1 MQQGRNRTASLQILS
16 PTAFGRQVLGIAR
29 TIARMRGSLETI
41 SVAELS
47 MQLGGQGVSGT
58 LSLESEG
65 HTGQVVFQ
73 DGAVVWA
80 TSPSRGARIGDRLV
94 HAGLLDPYY
103 VDQAAQ
109 AQRDAPPGTGIAA
122 LLVDRGL
129 ISADAARVF
138 LQEQLIDALTDLLG
152 WRTGSFDLSSD
163 PPPVIR
169 LAVAVPT
176 ESLLTE
182 VRRRLAEQQR
192 VRSVVTSLTLVPT
205 ATAHTPQHLAL
216 DESVVLRQ
224 VDGTS
229 TVGDLAARLGFGD
242 NEARRIVYGL
252 TLLDAISLDGAAA
265 TPVDDPLDEV
275 EHAIEDSLDEA
286 LAGHVSEGAGDE
298 LESIL
303 EGLLASPA
311 DEAEVAAESD
321 DLPAAEVEAAPPAE
335 QLDEPV
341 AAAAPEVGAP
351 SRIEAGRFDTDDV
364 DEPRPWVGYAKAL
377 PGTSPRERASTPPPA
392 PMTGD
397 LPYVAS
403 AEPPAAAVGREPPGR
418 TTAPDPFA
426 RSEAASW
433 LADVNDPEA
442 PDEQVTAPTADA
454 PPASDEPIW
463 DVGQTAPAPSDD
475 IASPDVAAPEAPPE
489 EPTAPE
495 APAAPDVDDA
505 PPPSFSSRRSG
516 GDDLSALLAELSSL
530 STDDDPGDR
539 TPAPPPRKPSRPS
552 ADDDAKDP
560 RKRRRFGR

>member
-1 MQQGRNRTASLQILS
+1 
-16 PTAFGRQVLGIAR
+16 
-29 TIARMRGSLETI
+29 MRGSLETV
-41 SVAELS
+41 SVAELC
-47 MQLGGQGVSGT
+47 MQLGGQGISGT

-109 AQRDAPPGTGIAA
+109 AQREAPPGTGIAA

-138 LQEQLIDALTDLLG
+138 LQEQLIDSLTDLLG

-163 PPPVIR
+163 PPPVIH

-192 VRSVVTSLTLVPT
+192 VRSVVTSLELVPT
-205 ATAHTPQHLAL
+205 ATANTPQHLAL
-216 DESVVLRQ
+216 DESVVLLQ

-229 TVGDLAARLGFGD
+229 TVGDLATRLGFGD
-242 NEARRIVYGL
+242 NEVRRIVYGL
-252 TLLDAISLDGAAA
+252 TLLDAIGLDGATAA
-265 TPVDDPLDEV
+265 PDENPLDEV
-275 EHAIEDSLDEA
+275 EQAIEDSLDEV
-286 LAGHVSEGAGDE
+286 LTGQVSGGGGDE
-298 LESIL
+298 LESLI
-303 EGLLASPA
+303 EGLLASPG
-311 DEAEVAAESD
+311 DDVQVAAEPEVTPVVEIETP
-321 DLPAAEVEAAPPAE
+321 PAAERP
-335 QLDEPV
+335 DEPV
-341 AAAAPEVGAP
+341 ATAVSPDTAAP
-351 SRIEAGRFDTDDV
+351 SRIETGRFDTDDI

-377 PGTSPRERASTPPPA
+377 PGTSPRERTRTPPPV
-392 PMTGD
+392 PVTDD
-397 LPYVAS
+397 LPYVAT
-403 AEPPAAAVGREPPGR
+403 AEPPEAPRRDRPGR
-418 TTAPDPFA
+418 TAAPDPYA
-426 RSEAASW
+426 RSEAATW
-433 LADVNDPEA
+433 LADVNDSET
-442 PDEQVTAPTADA
+442 PDEQLSEGTVDA
-454 PPASDEPIW
+454 PPTPDDRIWDTDEPLDEPSSGAGAPPDFVPSDEPA
-463 DVGQTAPAPSDD
+463 T
-475 IASPDVAAPEAPPE
+475 PEA
-489 EPTAPE
+489 
-495 APAAPDVDDA
+495 DDT
-505 PPPSFSSRRSG
+505 PPPPTFSTRRSG

-539 TPAPPPRKPSRPS
+539 TPAPPPRKPSTPP

>member
-1 MQQGRNRTASLQILS
+1 
-16 PTAFGRQVLGIAR
+16 
-29 TIARMRGSLETI
+29 MRGSLETI
-41 SVAELS
+41 SVAELC

-58 LSLESEG
+58 LSVESDG
-65 HTGQVVFQ
+65 HTGQIAFQ

-109 AQRDAPPGTGIAA
+109 AQREAPAGTGIAA

-138 LQEQLIDALTDLLG
+138 LQEQMIDALTDLLG

-192 VRSVVTSLTLVPT
+192 VRSVVTSLALVPSPM
-205 ATAHTPQHLAL
+205 AHAPQNLAL

-252 TLLDAISLDGAAA
+252 TLLDAVSLNGEVA
-265 TPVDDPLDEV
+265 TPTDDPLDEI

-286 LAGHVSEGAGDE
+286 LAGKLSEGAGDE

-303 EGLLASPA
+303 EGLLTGPTESAVASVDEPLALEESEA
-311 DEAEVAAESD
+311 DAPVATFAIEE
-321 DLPAAEVEAAPPAE
+321 PAAVITAS
-335 QLDEPV
+335 EP
-341 AAAAPEVGAP
+341 GAP

-377 PGTSPRERASTPPPA
+377 PGTAPRDLTPPRPRVA
-392 PMTGD
+392 TSHDM
-397 LPYVAS
+397 PYVAS
-403 AEPPAAAVGREPPGR
+403 AVPSDATPERPSRR
-418 TTAPDPFA
+418 TGPDPVT
-426 RSEAASW
+426 RTEAASW
-433 LADVNDPEA
+433 LADVTDPAA
-442 PDEQVTAPTADA
+442 PDEQDFAPTSDA
-454 PPASDEPIW
+454 PSSPEEPIW
-463 DVGQTAPAPSDD
+463 AVDAGSE
-475 IASPDVAAPEAPPE
+475 PDEPDRADLPPVDEPPTVEVE
-489 EPTAPE
+489 EPPL
-495 APAAPDVDDA
+495 
-505 PPPSFSSRRSG
+505 PPIFSTRRSG

-539 TPAPPPRKPSRPS
+539 TPAPPPRKPSPTGP

>member
-1 MQQGRNRTASLQILS
+1 
-16 PTAFGRQVLGIAR
+16 
-29 TIARMRGSLETI
+29 MRGSLETI
-41 SVAELS
+41 SVAELC

-65 HTGQVVFQ
+65 HAGQVVFQ

-109 AQRDAPPGTGIAA
+109 AQREAPPGTGIAA

-169 LAVAVPT
+169 LPVAVPT

-192 VRSVVTSLTLVPT
+192 IRSVVSSLTLVPT

-216 DESVVLRQ
+216 DESVVLLEI
-224 VDGTS
+224 DGTS

-252 TLLDAISLDGAAA
+252 TLLDAVSLAGAAVA
-265 TPVDDPLDEV
+265 TAKDPLDEV

-286 LAGHVSEGAGDE
+286 LAGHVTEGVGDE

-303 EGLLASPA
+303 EGLLASPG
-311 DEAEVAAESD
+311 DDVVVAAESD
-321 DLPAAEVEAAPPAE
+321 DAPAAEARTPPAE
-335 QLDEPV
+335 AGRVEPV
-341 AAAAPEVGAP
+341 GAAAAPEPGAP
-351 SRIEAGRFDTDDV
+351 SRIEAGRFDTDDI

-377 PGTSPRERASTPPPA
+377 PGTSPRERLQTPPPA
-392 PMTGD
+392 PASGD

-403 AEPPAAAVGREPPGR
+403 AEPSAAAVGQERSGR
-418 TTAPDPFA
+418 APEPDPLA

-433 LADVNDPEA
+433 LADVNDPDA
-442 PDEQVTAPTADA
+442 PAEQVSAPTPDAPTA
-454 PPASDEPIW
+454 PAEPIW
-463 DVGQTAPAPSDD
+463 DVDQTTSAGPSDD
-475 IASPDVAAPEAPPE
+475 VASPDVAAAGAPE
-489 EPTAPE
+489 ELAAPE

-505 PPPSFSSRRSG
+505 PPSPTFSTRRSG

-539 TPAPPPRKPSRPS
+539 TPAPPPRKPSTPPV
-552 ADDDAKDP
+552 DDDAKDP